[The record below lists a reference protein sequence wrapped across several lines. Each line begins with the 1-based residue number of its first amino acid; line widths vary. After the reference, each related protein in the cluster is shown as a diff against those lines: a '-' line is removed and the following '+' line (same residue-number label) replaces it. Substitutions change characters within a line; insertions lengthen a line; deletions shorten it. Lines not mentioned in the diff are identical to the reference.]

1 MKLKWISK
9 KNIKIYG
16 KVRRTLGRKK
26 LSVSL
31 RKQAIKNLPRDEAQE
46 GKYLRGLR
54 TLSPAEITLLLS
66 CCRYDQVREV
76 TAMTL
81 LEGSC
86 KRRRW
91 TTQTIPVN
99 RKKGQASDFLETFRQ
114 SYEKI
119 PKIKTCCQ
127 NAFFYLKNS
136 VRIEQK
142 M

>member
-66 CCRYDQVREV
+66 CCRYD
-76 TAMTL
+76 
-81 LEGSC
+81 
-86 KRRRW
+86 
-91 TTQTIPVN
+91 
-99 RKKGQASDFLETFRQ
+99 
-114 SYEKI
+114 
-119 PKIKTCCQ
+119 
-127 NAFFYLKNS
+127 
-136 VRIEQK
+136 
-142 M
+142 